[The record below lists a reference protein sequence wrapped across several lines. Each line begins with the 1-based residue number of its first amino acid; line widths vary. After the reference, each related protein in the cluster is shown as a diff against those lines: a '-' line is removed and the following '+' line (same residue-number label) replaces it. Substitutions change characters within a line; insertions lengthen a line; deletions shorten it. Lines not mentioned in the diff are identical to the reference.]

1 MKRALL
7 LMVPVFFV
15 AAGCANPVKIVPP
28 LTEADKQTLTCTEI
42 GKESDR
48 LNILLN
54 QFRHGNQPLFG
65 HDPARAQQAEQAA
78 QLRLNQIRELSV
90 QKLCAFG

>member
-1 MKRALL
+1 MKIALL
-7 LMVPVFFV
+7 LMVPALLV
-15 AAGCANPVKIVPP
+15 AAGCANQVKIVPP

-54 QFRHGNQPLFG
+54 QFRHGNKPLFG
-65 HDPARAQQAEQAA
+65 HDPSLIQQGEQAA